1 MMRTTLLLFVVAL
14 SACDSYARIARTNAP
29 GIVDISTP
37 VVHENG
43 TDDLYEAPA
52 YDQPGQ
58 DAYIVWLHPAFA
70 GGYIRRHGGFELNL
84 GVSIEKDSGG
94 KGDFPLTNTAWGIS
108 AGAAILQSHDDVTD
122 GGGPLWL
129 EVYRRKFIVM
139 VGAGAV
145 IYPDTRDAGAQIT
158 IHAPL
163 THVRFR
169 YVQDSGFEAM
179 LAWDFNFP
187 FVFSWSR

>member
-1 MMRTTLLLFVVAL
+1 MMRTLVLLLLVAL
-14 SACDSYARIARTNAP
+14 GACDSYARIARTNAP
-29 GIVDISTP
+29 GVVDISTP
-37 VVHENG
+37 VAHENG
-43 TDDLYEAPA
+43 TEELCEAPA

-70 GGYIRRHGGFELNL
+70 GGYIRDHGGFELSL
-84 GVSIEKDSGG
+84 GLSIEKDTNG
-94 KGDFPLTNTAWGIS
+94 KGSFPLTNTAWGLS
-108 AGAAILQSHDDVTD
+108 AGTAIAQFHDDVTD
-122 GGGPLWL
+122 WGGPLWL
-129 EVYRRKFIVM
+129 EAYFRKFIVM
-139 VGAGAV
+139 AGVGPV
-145 IYPDTRDAGAQIT
+145 VYPDTRDAGAQIT

-169 YVQDSGFEAM
+169 WVQNSGVEAM